1 MSKSIRVFGVCLLLS
16 GLLAAGCGDE
26 EGAPAGGATT
36 GAEASDGQGESA
48 DGAAGELEPTSESKA
63 EYTAKANALCKKR
76 KRQIQADLMRIFKEV
91 QEEEGSQ
98 SQQQQQAGL
107 RKLVEEAVAP
117 GLEAEAEELREL
129 GAPDGD
135 EAQVE
140 EVLAAIE
147 ALVAEMRE
155 TPQAFATNPAAF
167 EKAQRPARKYGIG
180 ACGSVS

>member
-1 MSKSIRVFGVCLLLS
+1 MRRSIAALTVCLLLS
-16 GLLAAGCGDE
+16 GLLAAGCGEDSSTTAAGDGSA
-26 EGAPAGGATT
+26 EGGREAGG
-36 GAEASDGQGESA
+36 SDVP
-48 DGAAGELEPTSESKA
+48 AAPEVQPTSESKA

-107 RKLVEEAVAP
+107 RKLVEDAVAP

-129 GAPDGD
+129 GAPQGD